1 MTIRQVNLI
10 RNQRKDLNEIARIVL
25 IGRIVDIKDMVG
37 RTQVIISDQTGMA
50 TIIEGQGGANLQ
62 EDSYFRFIVTI
73 RIDKD

>member
-37 RTQVIISDQTGMA
+37 RTQVIISDQTGVA